1 MHQRCR
7 VNQLHNGRTF
17 DVIVSDL
24 AEAASGQ
31 EQTGRTHLF
40 TLETGKVFQQ
50 FIHEWFSGSELSMKK
65 LPKGCD
71 ILGNELVQTRQC
83 LRVPARDIG
92 CPSSVEAHRTVPPT
106 EGRSSMGWRGN
117 LNALL
122 TPR

>member
-50 FIHEWFSGSELSMKK
+50 FIDDRFRGSELSMEKPMQSLK
-65 LPKGCD
+65 IFRD
-71 ILGNELVQTRQC
+71 ELVQARQY
-83 LRVPARDIG
+83 V
-92 CPSSVEAHRTVPPT
+92 
-106 EGRSSMGWRGN
+106 
-117 LNALL
+117 
-122 TPR
+122 